1 MKTNTLDESIKIL
14 KARKDEWAK
23 LSIRRKQE
31 YLRGIIDRQVAVA
44 ERQVA
49 AATEAKGIPQKSP
62 LEGEEWAAGPYCAV
76 RYPNLLLK
84 TLDQV
89 VTHGRPM
96 IKNGAIRTRPGGQV
110 VVEVFPSSI
119 ADRLLYQGFR
129 GEVWMRKE
137 VTIANLEEHMAGF
150 YRQED
155 PQGKIVLVLG
165 AGNVASIGF
174 LDILTKLYV
183 EGRVCLFKLN
193 PVNEYLGPFIEE
205 VLADL
210 IRDGFVRVVY
220 GGIDVGDYLCQHS
233 DIDEIHMTGSHL
245 THDAIV
251 YGAGEEG
258 RKHKQNHQP
267 RLNKRLTSELGNVS
281 PIIVV
286 PGPWSNADLEFQCAN
301 IATQM
306 INNCGFNCC
315 AAKVLILPREWPL
328 TVVLMDK
335 LRTILSAAPQRKAY
349 YPGAKERYDKFVAA
363 NKTAQPIG
371 THQPGVLPWTIIGDV
386 DPSDRTNIC
395 FTTESF
401 CGIMAQTSLNGVNA
415 DEFLHNAIEFCNNTL
430 WGTLN
435 ACILIH
441 PKTQR
446 SLGESF
452 ENALADLRYGSIGV
466 NHWPVISYVWGQTT
480 WGAFPGHT
488 AEDIQSGI
496 GVVHNAFLFDKP
508 ERSIIYGPFRMWPKP
523 AWFVN
528 NRQAHKIFPRL
539 VRMEAQPSVSN
550 ILGVMLSAIRG

>member
-1 MKTNTLDESIKIL
+1 MNTNTLDESIQVLI
-14 KARKDEWAK
+14 AHKDEWAK
-23 LSIRRKQE
+23 LSIQRKQA
-31 YLRGIIDRQVAVA
+31 YLRQIIDRQVAVA

-49 AATEAKGIPQKSP
+49 AAVEAKGIPQGSA
-62 LEGEEWAAGPYCAV
+62 LEGEEWAAGPYSAV

-84 TLDQV
+84 TLDQII
-89 VTHGRPM
+89 THGRP
-96 IKNGAIRTRPGGQV
+96 KTRNRTIRTRPGGQV
-110 VVEVFPSSI
+110 VVKVFPFTM
-119 ADRLLYQGFR
+119 ADRLLYKGFR
-129 GEVWMRKE
+129 GEVWMHKD
-137 VTIANLEEHMAGF
+137 VTIENLEEHKAGF
-150 YRQED
+150 YKQET
-155 PQGKIVLVLG
+155 PEGKVVLVLG

-193 PVNEYLGPFIEE
+193 PVNEYLGPFVEE

-210 IRDGFVRVVY
+210 IHDGFVQVVY
-220 GGIDVGDYLCQHS
+220 GGIDVGEYLCQHA

-251 YGAGEEG
+251 YGVGEEG

-286 PGPWSNADLEFQCAN
+286 PGPWSNADLEFHCAN

-315 AAKVLILPREWPL
+315 AAKVLVLPREWPM
-328 TVVLMDK
+328 TVVLMNK
-335 LRTILSAAPQRKAY
+335 LRSILAAVPQRKAY

-363 NKTAQPIG
+363 NKTAEPIG
-371 THQPGVLPWTIIGDV
+371 TDQPGVLPWTIIHDV

-401 CGIMAQTSLNGVNA
+401 CGIMAQTSLNGANA

-441 PKTQR
+441 PKIQG
-446 SLGESF
+446 SLGASF
-452 ENALADLRYGSIGV
+452 ENALAELRYGSIGV
-466 NHWPVISYVWGQTT
+466 NHWPVLSYVWGQTT

-488 AEDIQSGI
+488 SEDIQSGT

-508 ERSIIYGPFRMWPKP
+508 ERSIIYGPFRIWPKP

-528 NRQAHKIFPRL
+528 CRQAHKIFPKL
-539 VRMEAQPSVSN
+539 LRMEAQPSVGK
-550 ILGVMLSAIRG
+550 ILGIMRSAITG